1 MKNLLKVSAVFAFI
15 AGLIMVIGGVW
26 GISFTHKNISQEKI
40 VTPKDAEI
48 SEAPVRGPM
57 TLKAQADIIR
67 EHTLKTTGGKT
78 YAEMPRTIDKV
89 DAAGKV
95 VLGADGK
102 AVQVPNTARDMWIT
116 ATTLTTALHLGILS
130 YVFSGLFILLGLISF
145 WTGVVLNAL
154 GKKY

>member
-1 MKNLLKVSAVFAFI
+1 MKNLLKVSAAFAFI
-15 AGLIMVIGGVW
+15 AGLIMVIGGAW
-26 GISFTHKNISQEKI
+26 GISFTHKNIAQEKI
-40 VTPKDAEI
+40 TTPEDSEI
-48 SEAPVRGPM
+48 PGVLVSGPM

-102 AVQVPNTARDMWIT
+102 AVQVPNTTRDMWVT
-116 ATTLTTALHLGILS
+116 ATALTTALNLGILT
-130 YVFSGLFILLGLISF
+130 YVFSGLFLLLGLISF
-145 WTGVVLNAL
+145 WTGVVLYAL
-154 GKKY
+154 SKKY